1 VPVSGG
7 LATKGLAYAR
17 AIGAEAVQ
25 VFVTNPRGWAPTPGD
40 PAQDAAFRAAV
51 EDGLPAFVHASYLVN
66 FGSPDRDIVRRSADS
81 VRHTLQ
87 RAAEIGARGV
97 VVHTGSAVQP
107 ARYDAAMAS
116 TRTSLLP
123 LLDLGDRLGVRLLL
137 EPTAGQGQSLCS
149 TLDELASFLTAVG
162 RHESLG
168 LCLDTCH
175 AYAAGHDLAARG
187 GMTRF
192 LNRLDAVLGS
202 VPLLLVHANDSK
214 DTVGAGKDRHERIGA
229 GHIGEAPF
237 RAMLRH
243 QILRNAAVV
252 IETPG
257 DRAAHAADL
266 AVLKRLRQ
274 R

>member
-1 VPVSGG
+1 VSGG

-66 FGSPDRDIVRRSADS
+66 VGSPDRDIVRRSADS

-116 TRTSLLP
+116 TRESLLP
-123 LLDLGDRLGVRLLL
+123 LLDLGERLGVRLLL
-137 EPTAGQGQSLCS
+137 EPTAGQGRSLCS
-149 TLDELASFLTAVG
+149 TLDELDAYLSAVG
-162 RHESLG
+162 PHEGLG

-175 AYAAGHDLAARG
+175 AYAAGYDLAARG
-187 GMTRF
+187 GMKGF
-192 LNRLDAVLGS
+192 LDRLDAVRGD
-202 VPLLLVHANDSK
+202 VPLVLVHANDSK

-237 RAMLRH
+237 RTLLRH
-243 QILRNAAVV
+243 RSVRNAAVV
-252 IETPG
+252 VETPG
-257 DRAAHAADL
+257 DRAAHAADI
-266 AVLKRLRQ
+266 ATLKALRQ